1 MYVEGTDSNE
11 PSGPNFFK
19 MFARFP
25 PKFHLKNCRLCLH
38 FSVMDLEKKYKR
50 PRRTY
55 AKKGP
60 VARPCTHPVGHERT
74 GDINNW
80 IPCLL
85 IGDIFIY
92 SRVTS
97 AINLE
102 KTLHSQVLQNL
113 YLILTPF
120 ITKVKKQPF
129 AILLSF
135 NSTRQVVIFEV
146 CGGHPSK
153 LIKVKTLY
161 KDFCLTSTTK

>member
-25 PKFHLKNCRLCLH
+25 PKFHLKNRRLCRH
-38 FSVMDLEKKYKR
+38 FSVMDLEGKKYRKTENGLGKKICF
-50 PRRTY
+50 PTH

-85 IGDIFIY
+85 IGDIF
-92 SRVTS
+92 
-97 AINLE
+97 
-102 KTLHSQVLQNL
+102 LH
-113 YLILTPF
+113 
-120 ITKVKKQPF
+120 
-129 AILLSF
+129 
-135 NSTRQVVIFEV
+135 
-146 CGGHPSK
+146 H
-153 LIKVKTLY
+153 
-161 KDFCLTSTTK
+161 